1 MNSASND
8 ESEQVDQIT
17 WFTERINGVSDN
29 FRYTVFYY
37 SITRISLQT
46 PIG

>member
-8 ESEQVDQIT
+8 EGEQVDQIA

-29 FRYTVFYY
+29 FRYTVFYA
-37 SITRISLQT
+37 IARVSLQT
-46 PIG
+46 PIS